1 MDLLFIELMLHLL
14 LVKLMYCQPKLL
26 LSHTLILCVQI
37 TRGRVAI
44 NMVNISFGS
53 DTLIQLPNSYDRSR
67 LILNMDYLLKIIISD
82 SSYYIPQVKR
92 DVFLGQLSS
101 QMSQH
106 VDQSATT

>member
-1 MDLLFIELMLHLL
+1 
-14 LVKLMYCQPKLL
+14 MYCQPIPL
-26 LSHTLILCVQI
+26 LSHALILCVQI
-37 TRGRVAI
+37 TRGRVALNKM
-44 NMVNISFGS
+44 NM
-53 DTLIQLPNSYDRSR
+53 IQLPNSYDRSR